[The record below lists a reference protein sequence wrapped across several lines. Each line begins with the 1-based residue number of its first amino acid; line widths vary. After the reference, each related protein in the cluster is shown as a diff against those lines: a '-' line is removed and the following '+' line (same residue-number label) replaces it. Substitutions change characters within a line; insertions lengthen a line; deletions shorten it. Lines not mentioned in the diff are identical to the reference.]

1 MTRDDIR
8 AVVVRELGRVAPD
21 ADPAALGPDDDVR
34 DGLDLDSMDFLRFVQ
49 ELHAVLGVDVPERDY
64 RVIATIGSCADYL
77 ARRLGEA

>member
-34 DGLDLDSMDFLRFVQ
+34 DVQ